1 MPAVTGAC
9 LMVERALYERS
20 GGLPDDYVQGG
31 YEDSDL
37 CLRLIE
43 AGRRN
48 WYMADVEL
56 YHLEAQSYRIDVR
69 LGRSLQRVAA
79 DASLER
85 RIEEMMRAQ
94 PEAADAHVV
103 ASARAARG

>member
-9 LMVERALYERS
+9 LMIERALYEEVGRLS
-20 GGLPDDYVQGG
+20 SQYLRGG

-48 WYMADVEL
+48 WYLADVEL
-56 YHLEAQSYRIDVR
+56 YHLEAQSFPIHFRSTNRYNAWLQTHLWDERIEQTM
-69 LGRSLQRVAA
+69 GEQAQTA
-79 DASLER
+79 DAR
-85 RIEEMMRAQ
+85 
-94 PEAADAHVV
+94 VV
-103 ASARAARG
+103 AIG